1 MKIGR
6 NTYKYAEIFVRIV
19 IIILA
24 VYLADFCAEVH
35 FDFYGARS
43 ADSMYSL
50 IKALFYLYGLH
61 HGYKAVMIIVNMLL
75 DGQKESYE
83 REVLEEEKAKSKED
97 TVK

>member
-24 VYLADFCAEVH
+24 VYLADLCGEV
-35 FDFYGARS
+35 FYSYDGARS
-43 ADSMYSL
+43 ADSMYAL
-50 IKALFYLYGLH
+50 IRSLFYLYGLH

-83 REVLEEEKAKSKED
+83 REVLEEEKAKLKED